1 MYVNMDVTS
10 LSANTSEDSGADL
23 SVGRTSPDGSPLFN
37 ASYSD
42 YTVET
47 RFTSLSDLLSS
58 DDTSFSQVR
67 QKNLPDI
74 LDPTTATGVVIKNI
88 CFIGAGYVGK

>member
-1 MYVNMDVTS
+1 MYANMDVTS
-10 LSANTSEDSGADL
+10 SSANTSEDSGADL